1 MENLDLEKLKYPI
14 GKFNAPNEYSSE
26 YISDKIR
33 EIAALP
39 EKLRN

>member
-14 GKFNAPNEYSSE
+14 GKFNAPHEYSSE